1 MSTQIRTLYHML
13 HDWSRHSVVKRCH
26 KHVVNERRNQVS
38 QQKVQEEEPGIHSVA
53 YSKIL

>member
-53 YSKIL
+53 HSKIL